1 MCTSPLTVLTY
12 QALALPSCRLAAV
25 STYSRRFKLLI
36 SLTSGKKTGETSSGP
51 NSAVS
56 STTTTGSSNHLTQ
69 PPKSRSKQK
78 LLQPESSDFKIVFI
92 SSDSSKDSDQ
102 LNSSLENAN
111 ENGGQH
117 SSEFMS
123 GEMEYDFPPKIPPKV
138 KNLNLISPGDFS
150 EKMSISTSDGTSIR
164 TAATRDRHSP
174 LLRSPRIQKVRNIP
188 VQKAPS
194 MDDRSITEMSIHDMQ
209 MMMHHNHHHH
219 QDSSVLSRS
228 LSESDL
234 SEIIGGATG
243 SDPPSPIHMMA
254 PSDEDENHTGEQ
266 LSFEKLMMAHRCFT
280 IGSWDYYLLICG
292 NI

>member
-1 MCTSPLTVLTY
+1 M
-12 QALALPSCRLAAV
+12 
-25 STYSRRFKLLI
+25 
-36 SLTSGKKTGETSSGP
+36 TSGKKTGETSSGGIP
-51 NSAVS
+51 SSAAS
-56 STTTTGSSNHLTQ
+56 STHSSTSQ
-69 PPKSRSKQK
+69 PPKRSKQK
-78 LLQPESSDFKIVFI
+78 LLQPESSDFKLVFI

-102 LNSSLENAN
+102 LNSSLENNGN
-111 ENGGQH
+111 EPG
-117 SSEFMS
+117 SEFIS
-123 GEMEYDFPPKIPPKV
+123 GEMEFDFKPPIPPKIRGGDHRGGGG
-138 KNLNLISPGDFS
+138 KNLNLMDLS

-174 LLRSPRIQKVRNIP
+174 VLRSPRIQKIRNIP

-209 MMMHHNHHHH
+209 MMMH

-254 PSDEDENHTGEQ
+254 PSDDEENHTG
-266 LSFEKLMMAHRCFT
+266 KL
-280 IGSWDYYLLICG
+280 
-292 NI
+292 

>member
-1 MCTSPLTVLTY
+1 M
-12 QALALPSCRLAAV
+12 
-25 STYSRRFKLLI
+25 
-36 SLTSGKKTGETSSGP
+36 TSGKKTGETSSGP

-56 STTTTGSSNHLTQ
+56 SSTTGSSTHLGHP

-78 LLQPESSDFKIVFI
+78 LLQTESSDFKLVFI

-102 LNSSLENAN
+102 LNSSLENSN
-111 ENGGQH
+111 ENGG
-117 SSEFMS
+117 EMS
-123 GEMEYDFPPKIPPKV
+123 GEMEFDFPPKIPPKV

-188 VQKAPS
+188 VTKAPS

-209 MMMHHNHHHH
+209 MMMSHHNPPM
-219 QDSSVLSRS
+219 DSSVLSRS

-254 PSDEDENHTGEQ
+254 PSDEDENHTGE
-266 LSFEKLMMAHRCFT
+266 
-280 IGSWDYYLLICG
+280 
-292 NI
+292 

>member
-1 MCTSPLTVLTY
+1 M
-12 QALALPSCRLAAV
+12 
-25 STYSRRFKLLI
+25 
-36 SLTSGKKTGETSSGP
+36 TSGKKTGETSSGP
-51 NSAVS
+51 NSAAS
-56 STTTTGSSNHLTQ
+56 SISNKQ
-69 PPKSRSKQK
+69 QSNKPPKRSKQK
-78 LLQPESSDFKIVFI
+78 LLQPESSDFKLVFI

-102 LNSSLENAN
+102 LNSSLENSQN
-111 ENGGQH
+111 DGNPN

-123 GEMEYDFPPKIPPKV
+123 GEMEYDFKPPIPPKV
-138 KNLNLISPGDFS
+138 KNSNKNLNLIQDFS

-174 LLRSPRIQKVRNIP
+174 VLRSPRIQKVRNIP

-209 MMMHHNHHHH
+209 MMMHKY

-243 SDPPSPIHMMA
+243 SDPASPIHMMA
-254 PSDEDENHTGEQ
+254 PSDEDETHTG
-266 LSFEKLMMAHRCFT
+266 KLGPT
-280 IGSWDYYLLICG
+280 
-292 NI
+292 N